1 MKKSIQKTLT
11 SLLLVA
17 ALCISGLCYQAE
29 TTKAAT
35 TNYTNLFTTDNLD
48 DEAPVAAGQT
58 VNYNFKVS
66 SNGTITLLV
75 YTLPK
80 TAMTLKITSATG
92 VTLYDKTILST
103 DDGWYEYPISESLSL
118 FYNGITWKNPTAG
131 TYTLSL
137 TFEEDTY
144 YMASAVQEP
153 ATQTPTQ
160 APTPTAVPY
169 LTASSATVTV
179 GFSQTISVNNNSGAV
194 TWKSSNSS
202 VASVSN
208 GKITGKKKGTATIT
222 AKTASG
228 YTMNCKVTVKKNEY
242 SVKKLAVSKV
252 TYGKTG
258 LDIYKVSYDKK
269 GNLVIKARVLNNSS
283 YKLQKIKNLKI
294 KIKNNNGKV
303 IGTYSAKNLKK
314 VNLKA
319 GKAKAY
325 TFKIKKSKLKVKK
338 KADLRLI
345 ANPSVSGKAY
355 YIR

>member
-11 SLLLVA
+11 SLLLIA

-29 TTKAAT
+29 TAKAANS
-35 TNYTNLFTTDNLD
+35 NYTTLFTTDNLSD
-48 DEAPVAAGQT
+48 DNPVAAGQT
-58 VNYNFKVS
+58 VNYNFNVS

-80 TAMTLKITSATG
+80 TAMTLKVTAANGS
-92 VTLYDKTILST
+92 TLYDKTILST
-103 DDGWYEYPISESLSL
+103 DDGWYEYPLNDNVSL

-144 YMASAVQEP
+144 YMVYAEQAP

-160 APTPTAVPY
+160 APKPTAAPS
-169 LTASSATVTV
+169 LTASSVTVTA
-179 GFSQTISVNNNSGAV
+179 GFSQTIAVNNNSGAV
-194 TWKSSNSS
+194 TWSSNKSS

-208 GKITGKKKGTATIT
+208 GKITGKKAGTATIT
-222 AKTASG
+222 AKTAGG
-228 YTMNCKVTVKKNEY
+228 YTMSCKVTVKKNEY
-242 SVKKLAVSKV
+242 SVKKLSVRKV

-258 LDIYKVSYDKK
+258 LDVYKVSYDKK

-294 KIKNNNGKV
+294 KIKNNNGKT

-338 KADLRLI
+338 ADLRLI
-345 ANPSVSGKAY
+345 TTPGVSGKAY